1 VRLSP
6 WGSRDHRLGD
16 TGHGR
21 EFSGDPL
28 AEYRDILRGEIASR
42 IMFEPAAD
50 VESRV
55 KDASRS
61 APESAYAWARLCAA
75 LVLSAIGGV
84 GMWSVIVALPAVQAE
99 FGVARSAATLPYTM
113 TMICFG
119 LGGILMGRLS
129 DRFGI
134 MTPVASGAVVLALGY
149 VAASRATSLWQ
160 FALAQGLLVGVAS
173 SATFAPLLAD
183 TSLWFTRHRGM
194 AVAIIASGSYL
205 AGTVWPP
212 LVQHFIESAGWRWTY
227 LGIAAFCVTTMVP
240 LTLALRRRSPLTG
253 PTSTTPAA
261 SRVASSRSARPLGM
275 SPAALQAILIVAGIS
290 CCVAMSMP
298 QVHIVAYSG
307 DLGHGAARGAQ
318 MLSLMLGF
326 GVVSRLASG
335 WICDRIGG
343 RLTLLMGSSLQAL
356 ALVLFLPFDGLAS
369 LYILSALFGL
379 FQGGIVPAYAVIVR
393 EFFPPEE
400 AGVRVGTVLMATV
413 FGMALGGWMSG
424 VIFDLTGS
432 YHAAFLNG
440 ILWNLLNL
448 AIAMALLRRP
458 GRPVQEAWS

>member
-1 VRLSP
+1 MP
-6 WGSRDHRLGD
+6 
-16 TGHGR
+16 
-21 EFSGDPL
+21 
-28 AEYRDILRGEIASR
+28 
-42 IMFEPAAD
+42 EPATD
-50 VESRV
+50 TTRGG
-55 KDASRS
+55 
-61 APESAYAWARLCAA
+61 PESVYAWARLCAA
-75 LVLSAIGGV
+75 LLLSGIGGV

-99 FGVARSAATLPYTM
+99 FGVARSAASLPYTA

-119 LGGILMGRLS
+119 FGGILMGRLS

-134 MTPVASGAVVLALGY
+134 AAPVAGGAIALGLGY
-149 VAASRATSLWQ
+149 AAASQATSLWQ
-160 FALAQGLLVGVAS
+160 FILAQGLLVGAAS

-183 TSLWFTRHRGM
+183 TSLWFTRRRGL

-212 LVQHFIESAGWRWTY
+212 VVQHFIESEGWRRTY
-227 LGIAAFCVTTMVP
+227 LGIAVFCVASMVP
-240 LTLALRRRSPLTG
+240 LALTLRRRSPL
-253 PTSTTPAA
+253 SVQRAA
-261 SRVASSRSARPLGM
+261 ALPRAARSSRPLGM
-275 SPAALQAILIVAGIS
+275 SPAVLQTVLVVAGLS

-307 DLGHGAARGAQ
+307 DLGHGAARGSE
-318 MLSLMLGF
+318 MLSLMLGA
-326 GVVSRLASG
+326 GIASRLASG

-343 RLTLLMGSSLQAL
+343 RRTLLLGSSLQAL
-356 ALVLFLPFDGLAS
+356 ALVLFLPFDGLVS
-369 LYILSALFGL
+369 LYVLSAVFGL
-379 FQGGIVPAYAVIVR
+379 SQGGIVPAYAVIVR

-432 YHAAFLNG
+432 YQTAFVNG

-448 AIAMALLRRP
+448 GIAVGLLRRP
-458 GRPVQEAWS
+458 GRPIEPVPSLR